1 MFEGGAEAK
10 PSVHVRRNC
19 QVLEEEQIAH
29 GRATRAEV
37 IGHDV
42 IDAVYAS
49 IDEFELDQQ
58 DYISAQSWGDVF
70 NRPGLSKQT
79 RLLINIA
86 ALATMGE
93 QDTLKNHVRAAIRL
107 GCSRVEIREAII
119 QAGTC
124 AGPIRAALA
133 CRAARVALQD

>member
-1 MFEGGAEAK
+1 M
-10 PSVHVRRNC
+10 PT
-19 QVLEEEQIAH
+19 EEQIAA

-42 IDAVYAS
+42 IDAAYAAA
-49 IDEFELDQQ
+49 DDFELDQQ
-58 DYISAQSWGDVF
+58 DYVSAHSWGEVF

-86 ALATMGE
+86 TLAAMGE
-93 QDTLKNHVRAAIRL
+93 RDTLKNHVRAAIRL
-107 GCSRVEIREAII
+107 GCTRIEIREAII

-124 AGPIRAALA
+124 AGPVRATLA
-133 CRAARVALQD
+133 CRAAGAALRD

>member
-1 MFEGGAEAK
+1 M
-10 PSVHVRRNC
+10 
-19 QVLEEEQIAH
+19 LEEEHIAH
-29 GRATRAEV
+29 GRAVRAEV

-42 IDAVYAS
+42 IEAVYAS
-49 IDEFELDQQ
+49 ADDFELDQQ
-58 DYISAQSWGDVF
+58 DYVSVHSWGEVF

-86 ALATMGE
+86 ALTTMGE
-93 QDTLKNHVRAAIRL
+93 RDTLKNHVRAAIRL

-124 AGPIRAALA
+124 AGPIRAAHA
-133 CRAARVALQD
+133 CRAAGAALRD